1 MIELQ
6 EEIDKS
12 TPAVGE
18 FNTPLLVIDRTKR
31 QKVSKNI
38 VDLNSTANLIYLPLK
53 DYLFYSDKIY
63 TPLMLT

>member
-18 FNTPLLVIDRTKR
+18 FNTPLLVIGRTKA
-31 QKVSKNI
+31 KVSKNI
-38 VDLNSTANLIYLPLK
+38 VDLNSTANLIYLPHLR
-53 DYLFYSDKIY
+53 LFI
-63 TPLMLT
+63 LQ